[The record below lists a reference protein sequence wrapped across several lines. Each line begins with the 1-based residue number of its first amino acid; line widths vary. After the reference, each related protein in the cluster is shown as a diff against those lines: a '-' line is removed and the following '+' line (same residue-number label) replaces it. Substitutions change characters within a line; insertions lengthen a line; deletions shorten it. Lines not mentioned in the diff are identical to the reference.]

1 VQNGHKEKTIEI
13 SMIEKRTPN
22 QFFPIVLVLF
32 LGACGKQSVVSP
44 TETPIPTA
52 VSPTIVPTSTL
63 IPILFTPS
71 SLPTRPTIP
80 IITPDSIQLER
91 WIEYEDA
98 LKQRILPTWSFE
110 SLHCEWDIL
119 ARAGQ
124 EVYVWALC
132 GSSKGTDMRPAVIH
146 LRANGSIRSVE
157 ILRLGHLSD
166 IDRLFPKE
174 ARAKFSFYQGRS
186 AFDGRLKEM
195 LDHLY
200 YRETHPE
207 EPPLVILSVIPT
219 ATPTP

>member
-1 VQNGHKEKTIEI
+1 
-13 SMIEKRTPN
+13 MIKKRTPN
-22 QFFPIVLVLF
+22 QFFPIALLVF
-32 LGACGKQSVVSP
+32 LVACGKQAIALP
-44 TETPIPTA
+44 PETSIPMA
-52 VSPTIVPTSTL
+52 VSPTIVPTSTS
-63 IPILFTPS
+63 IPILFSPS
-71 SLPTRPTIP
+71 SLPTLQTVP

-98 LKQRILPTWSFE
+98 LKQSILPTWSFE
-110 SLHCEWDIL
+110 ALHCEWDIL

-132 GSSKGTDMRPAVIH
+132 GSSQGTDMRPAVIH
-146 LRANGSIRSVE
+146 LRSNGSVRRVE
-157 ILRLGHLSD
+157 ILRRGHPSD

-174 ARAKFSFYQGRS
+174 AQTKFSFYEGRS

-219 ATPTP
+219 VTPTP